1 MMILEITLNLNKNT
15 ITINTFN
22 IMSNALVNKDKRK
35 LVDII
40 MRKDDVHKKLK
51 KDNEDLRSEIKALD
65 YINKDYYDKIQDLI
79 KLIKDKDINIANL
92 NKQINDFKDCCD
104 EYATKYFE
112 IIDKCK
118 NFKRLSV
125 INTCITIAVL
135 ISMLILL

>member
-1 MMILEITLNLNKNT
+1 MIILEMTLNLNKNI

-22 IMSNALVNKDKRK
+22 IMSNALINKDKRK

-51 KDNEDLRSEIKALD
+51 KDNEDLRSKIKALNH
-65 YINKDYYDKIQDLI
+65 INKNQYDKIKDLVELL
-79 KLIKDKDINIANL
+79 KYKDTNITNL

-104 EYATKYFE
+104 EYASKYFE
-112 IIDKCK
+112 IIDKCQ

-125 INTCITIAVL
+125 ISICITIAVL

>member
-1 MMILEITLNLNKNT
+1 
-15 ITINTFN
+15 
-22 IMSNALVNKDKRK
+22 MSNALMSKDKKK

-40 MRKDDVHKKLK
+40 FRKDDVHKKLK
-51 KDNEDLRSEIKALD
+51 KDNEYLRSEIKALD
-65 YINKDYYDKIQDLI
+65 NINKDYYDKIQDLI

-92 NKQINDFKDCCD
+92 NKEINDFKDCCD
-104 EYATKYFE
+104 EYASKYFE
-112 IIDKCK
+112 IIYKCK

>member
-1 MMILEITLNLNKNT
+1 
-15 ITINTFN
+15 
-22 IMSNALVNKDKRK
+22 MSNGLMNKDKRK

-40 MRKDDVHKKLK
+40 FRKDDIYKKLK
-51 KDNEDLRSEIKALD
+51 KDNEDLRSEIKAL
-65 YINKDYYDKIQDLI
+65 YNINKDYYDKIQDLI
-79 KLIKDKDINIANL
+79 KLIKDKDINIVNL

-104 EYATKYFE
+104 EYASKYFE

-118 NFKRLSV
+118 NFKRLFV

>member
-1 MMILEITLNLNKNT
+1 
-15 ITINTFN
+15 
-22 IMSNALVNKDKRK
+22 MSKDKRK

-40 MRKDDVHKKLK
+40 FRKDDVHKKLK
-51 KDNEDLRSEIKALD
+51 KDNEDLRSEIKALNH
-65 YINKDYYDKIQDLI
+65 INKDYYDKVQDLI

-104 EYATKYFE
+104 EYASKYFE

>member
-1 MMILEITLNLNKNT
+1 
-15 ITINTFN
+15 
-22 IMSNALVNKDKRK
+22 MSNVLINKDKRK

-51 KDNEDLRSEIKALD
+51 KDNEDLRSEVKALNN
-65 YINKDYYDKIQDLI
+65 INKDYYDKIKDLVE
-79 KLIKDKDINIANL
+79 LLKDKDINIANL

-104 EYATKYFE
+104 EYASKYFE

-118 NFKRLSV
+118 NFKRLSI

-135 ISMLILL
+135 ISMLVLL

>member
-1 MMILEITLNLNKNT
+1 
-15 ITINTFN
+15 
-22 IMSNALVNKDKRK
+22 MSNALMNKDKRK

-40 MRKDDVHKKLK
+40 FRKDDIHKKLK
-51 KDNEDLRSEIKALD
+51 KDNEDLQSKIALVNN
-65 YINKDYYDKIQDLI
+65 INKDLNNKIETLT
-79 KLIKDKDINIANL
+79 KLNNNKDIDIANL

-104 EYATKYFE
+104 EYITKYFE

-135 ISMLILL
+135 ISMFILLL

>member
-1 MMILEITLNLNKNT
+1 
-15 ITINTFN
+15 
-22 IMSNALVNKDKRK
+22 MSNALMNKDKRK

-40 MRKDDVHKKLK
+40 FRKDDIHKKLK

-65 YINKDYYDKIQDLI
+65 NINKDYYYKIQDLI
-79 KLIKDKDINIANL
+79 KLSKDKDINIVNL
-92 NKQINDFKDCCD
+92 NKEINDFKDCCD
-104 EYATKYFE
+104 EYASKYFE

>member
-1 MMILEITLNLNKNT
+1 
-15 ITINTFN
+15 
-22 IMSNALVNKDKRK
+22 MSNALINKDKRK

-40 MRKDDVHKKLK
+40 IRKDDVHKKLK

-65 YINKDYYDKIQDLI
+65 HINKDYYDKIQDLI

-92 NKQINDFKDCCD
+92 NKQINDFKNCCD
-104 EYATKYFE
+104 EYASKYFE
-112 IIDKCK
+112 IIDKCQ

-135 ISMLILL
+135 ILMLILLL

>member
-1 MMILEITLNLNKNT
+1 M
-15 ITINTFN
+15 F
-22 IMSNALVNKDKRK
+22 NALINKDKRK

-40 MRKDDVHKKLK
+40 MRKDDIHKKLK
-51 KDNEDLRSEIKALD
+51 KDNADLCSEVKALAN
-65 YINKDYYDKIQDLI
+65 INKDYYDKIQDLI
-79 KLIKDKDINIANL
+79 KLIKDKDINITNL

>member
-1 MMILEITLNLNKNT
+1 
-15 ITINTFN
+15 
-22 IMSNALVNKDKRK
+22 MSNALINKDKRK

-40 MRKDDVHKKLK
+40 MRKDDIHKKLK

-65 YINKDYYDKIQDLI
+65 HINKDYYDKIQDLI

-135 ISMLILL
+135 ISMFILL

>member
-1 MMILEITLNLNKNT
+1 
-15 ITINTFN
+15 
-22 IMSNALVNKDKRK
+22 MSNALMNKDKRK

-40 MRKDDVHKKLK
+40 FRKDDIHKKLK

-65 YINKDYYDKIQDLI
+65 NINKDCYDKIQDLR
-79 KLIKDKDINIANL
+79 KLIKDKDIHIANL

-104 EYATKYFE
+104 EYASKYFE